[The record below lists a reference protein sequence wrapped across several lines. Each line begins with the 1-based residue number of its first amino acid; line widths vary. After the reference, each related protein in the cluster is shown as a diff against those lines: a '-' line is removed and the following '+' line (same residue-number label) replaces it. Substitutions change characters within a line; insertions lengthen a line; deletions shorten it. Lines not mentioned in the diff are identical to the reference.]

1 MGAIDLLFDIKRDS
15 ERLHQLVLGALLSR
29 TPLIDRLVPQLP
41 SRQTPGPGHAAGRSD
56 ERSATAGRPRTL
68 VFDPQGKAFDLAVLL
83 GQGSAGPAGADD
95 GGRILV
101 EVKIDAPL
109 SEDHVAQQLSRI
121 GERDHVLYLLLGYSA
136 ITSERTALRERIVRI
151 GRHSNRPDLLDRVSL
166 RDARDLIPLLSDP
179 ALLPPAHGEDSSRTR
194 DVRDMAVAYRDALLS
209 LQARLHGFAS
219 RPSAAWSDGD
229 FYGFYDACR
238 SARIGSFAG
247 AQIGRIASADGS
259 VLGCRAAPL
268 PVLGGQA
275 QLDLAWEGS
284 RLCLR
289 LTPQPGARD
298 PRRTLRD
305 AAQAALLAVGFPVTD
320 PPLNWSEPAPRL
332 TAVMTL
338 ASTDDL
344 LTDAIG
350 QTDLA
355 VASRLSQALVT
366 ADATLRK
373 VAAQLGP

>member
-41 SRQTPGPGHAAGRSD
+41 SRQTPTRRD
-56 ERSATAGRPRTL
+56 ERGAMAMRPRTL

-83 GQGSAGPAGADD
+83 GQGSAGPAGSDE

-136 ITSERTALRERIVRI
+136 ITSERTALRERILRI
-151 GRHSNRPDLLDRVSL
+151 GRHSSRPDLLDRVSL

-179 ALLPPAHGEDSSRTR
+179 ALLPPAQGEDSGRIR

-209 LQARLHGFAS
+209 LQARLHGFPS
-219 RPSAAWSDGD
+219 RPSSAWGDGD
-229 FYGFYDACR
+229 FYGFYEACR
-238 SARIGSFAG
+238 SARIGGFAG
-247 AQIGRIASADGS
+247 AQIGRIATADGA
-259 VLGCRAAPL
+259 VLGCRAVPL

-298 PRRTLRD
+298 PRRALRD
-305 AAQAALLAVGFPVTD
+305 AAQAALLAAGFPVTD
-320 PPLNWSEPAPRL
+320 PPLHWSEPAPRL

-350 QTDLA
+350 HPDLA
-355 VASRLSQALVT
+355 AAPRLSQAL
-366 ADATLRK
+366 AAAEATLRK